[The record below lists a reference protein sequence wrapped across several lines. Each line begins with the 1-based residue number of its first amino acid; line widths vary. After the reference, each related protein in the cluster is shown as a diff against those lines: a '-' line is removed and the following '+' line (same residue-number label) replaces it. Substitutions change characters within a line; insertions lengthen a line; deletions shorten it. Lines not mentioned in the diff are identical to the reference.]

1 VNQRL
6 INRLFASIEQA
17 AYLYYRL
24 VIIVAPSG
32 EGKTEVLKEVS
43 NRLKLPIINMN
54 LELSRL
60 LLDLTQKQRTL
71 QLPKILEDIVA
82 KYPDDTVLVDNIELL
97 FDQTLGQDPLRLL
110 QSISRNRTVVCSWN
124 GNFEDGYITYAAVG
138 HPEYRRYQVNDFLV
152 VTPNYRQTGESDEIR

>member
-1 VNQRL
+1 MNQEM
-6 INRLFASIEQA
+6 INRLLASIEQA
-17 AYLYYRL
+17 ANLYYRL

-82 KYPDDTVLVDNIELL
+82 KYPGDTVLSPCHYPD
-97 FDQTLGQDPLRLL
+97 
-110 QSISRNRTVVCSWN
+110 RTKLPSL
-124 GNFEDGYITYAAVG
+124 
-138 HPEYRRYQVNDFLV
+138 PRRTKTCRPV
-152 VTPNYRQTGESDEIR
+152 PWR